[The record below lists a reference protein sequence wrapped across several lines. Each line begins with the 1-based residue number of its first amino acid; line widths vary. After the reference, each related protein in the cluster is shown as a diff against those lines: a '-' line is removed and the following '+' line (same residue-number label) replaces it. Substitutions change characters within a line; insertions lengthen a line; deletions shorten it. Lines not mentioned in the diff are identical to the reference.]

1 LAHLQFARAFS
12 QAADKAAAK
21 SQYGEFLQ
29 LWKNADGEV
38 SIFKQARAEYASI
51 IAALP

>member
-12 QAADKAAAK
+12 QAAGKAAAK
-21 SQYGEFLQ
+21 SQYGEFLE
-29 LWKNADGEV
+29 LWKNADGDV
-38 SIFKQARAEYASI
+38 PIFKQARAEYASI